1 MSPSSHLPPAGG
13 NQDPLLGNNGKSAL
27 ERKPR
32 TNLFLSAQL
41 TLPGEASQPVR
52 VRNLSASGARIDLH
66 HPPPRGST
74 LLLCRGAA
82 EVAAEVMWSAGSSC
96 GLRFTET
103 IDVARWMPD
112 RPGAAAPAK
121 AREPTLAEDL
131 ALARRL
137 VDRLED
143 AMSSEP
149 AVVAALGTELQAL
162 DQLAQLLT
170 SSEKR
175 AAGSTVPTI
184 RSLWQAIAT
193 FLRTPPAGGSRA

>member
-1 MSPSSHLPPAGG
+1 MSPSPHLASAGG
-13 NQDPLLGNNGKSAL
+13 DPDPQPGNDGQSQPA
-27 ERKPR
+27 RQPR

-41 TLPGEASQPVR
+41 SLPGEASRPVR
-52 VRNLSASGARIDLH
+52 VRNLSASGARIDLPQ
-66 HPPPRGST
+66 PPPRGST

-96 GLRFTET
+96 GLRFTEI

-121 AREPTLAEDL
+121 AREPSLAEEL

-143 AMSSEP
+143 ALSSEP
-149 AVVAALGTELQAL
+149 AVVAALGKELQAL
-162 DQLAQLLT
+162 DLLGQLLA

-175 AAGSTVPTI
+175 AAGSTVPAI

-193 FLRTPPAGGSRA
+193 FLRTPPASGGRA